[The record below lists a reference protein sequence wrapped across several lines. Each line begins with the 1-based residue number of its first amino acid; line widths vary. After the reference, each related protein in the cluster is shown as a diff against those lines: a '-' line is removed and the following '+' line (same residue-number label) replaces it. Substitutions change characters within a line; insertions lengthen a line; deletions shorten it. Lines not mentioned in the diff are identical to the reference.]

1 MEPLNFRRG
10 SPAENQITCSAGVN
24 PRRGVSLPV
33 VRPRREHLAGP
44 DEDVISLKANG
55 LEHLVASRP
64 YIHLQLQFSARAQS
78 SIVLLHRVLAPESQ
92 KNGSTLAVSE
102 GKSGMMERKLR
113 GSEPVWF
120 GLVWFGLVWFGLVSG
135 MHMCACWLFARLC
148 ISVPHTSTILRSD
161 GLSSFFFISSAG
173 PPPPARPLMYFTQLF
188 GNGKM
193 SERQKIDRGC
203 TNFSC
208 SLDDVL
214 PMRTLSS

>member
-10 SPAENQITCSAGVN
+10 SPAEHQITCSAGVN

-92 KNGSTLAVSE
+92 KNGSTLAVPE

-120 GLVWFGLVWFGLVSG
+120 GLVWFGLVWFGFRYAYVRVLAVCPFV
-135 MHMCACWLFARLC
+135 H
-148 ISVPHTSTILRSD
+148 LRASYLD
-161 GLSSFFFISSAG
+161 H
-173 PPPPARPLMYFTQLF
+173 FTQRRSQQLLF
-188 GNGKM
+188 HLLRRPAPSRETPNVLYTIVWK
-193 SERQKIDRGC
+193 RQ
-203 TNFSC
+203 
-208 SLDDVL
+208 DVGEAENRQRL
-214 PMRTLSS
+214 HKLLVLA